1 MSDAQRVRHATDAG
15 RTGDKVRF
23 PDLAAAPL
31 GTDDEAGGQ
40 QPQSAVRPPPL
51 GDRIADGDPNM
62 GELYKPRSEEDNRA
76 PVNALPTWRSWVII
90 AAGLGTLAVVAVSL
104 SG

>member
-15 RTGDKVRF
+15 RTKDKIRF

-31 GTDDEAGGQ
+31 GTDDEAGGH
-40 QPQSAVRPPPL
+40 QPQSALHPPER
-51 GDRIADGDPNM
+51 GDRVADGDPRL

-76 PVNALPTWRSWVII
+76 PVAALPTWRTWGFI
-90 AAGLGTLAVVAVSL
+90 AAALIALAAAAVVMTA
-104 SG
+104 